1 MAGFDNLT
9 KYSPSTGSGSPNVWG
24 VYEAATGSIQYIVA
38 CPDTKKAVVI
48 DAVLNFDTKSAS
60 TTTRSAEY
68 LLGLIDQ
75 NGLTLERILDT
86 HPHADHVMASHWLK
100 QKTGCPNAIGAKTRN
115 IAAMWRDFYNLPNGL
130 NCDDCFDAMFEHGDT
145 FEVGN
150 LTFSVILSAGHTMA
164 SISYLVGDAGFIHD
178 TLMVPDCGSS
188 RADFP
193 GGSTEDLWNSIQ
205 AILALPDDTRL
216 FIGHDYG
223 KGERTEP
230 MWEATVAE
238 HKAHNAHVGN
248 GTPKAD
254 FIRTREERDATLAL
268 PDRMLHALQ
277 MNLCAGAL
285 PEAEADGQ
293 SYLKIPLNRF

>member
-1 MAGFDNLT
+1 MTNYDNLT
-9 KYSPSTGSGSPNVWG
+9 RHSPSTGSGSPDVWG
-24 VYEAATGSIQYIVA
+24 VYEAATGSIQYIAA

-48 DAVLNFDTKSAS
+48 DAVLNFDTKSAA
-60 TTTRSAEY
+60 TDTRSAEY
-68 LLGLIDQ
+68 LLELIDRE
-75 NGLTLERILDT
+75 GLTLEHVLDT

-100 QKTGCPNAIGAKTRN
+100 QKTGCPNAIGAKTRD
-115 IAAMWRDFYNLPNGL
+115 IATMWRDYYNLPDCL
-130 NCDDCFDAMFEHGDT
+130 VCDDYFDTMFEHGDSFT
-145 FEVGN
+145 IGS
-150 LTFSVILSAGHTMA
+150 LTFDVTLSPGHTMG

-238 HKAHNAHVGN
+238 HKAQNVHVGN
-248 GTPKAD
+248 DTSKAD
-254 FIRTREERDATLAL
+254 FIRIREERDATLAL

-277 MNLCAGAL
+277 MNLRAGAL
-285 PEAEADGQ
+285 PDAESDGNR
-293 SYLKIPLNRF
+293 YLKIPLNRF